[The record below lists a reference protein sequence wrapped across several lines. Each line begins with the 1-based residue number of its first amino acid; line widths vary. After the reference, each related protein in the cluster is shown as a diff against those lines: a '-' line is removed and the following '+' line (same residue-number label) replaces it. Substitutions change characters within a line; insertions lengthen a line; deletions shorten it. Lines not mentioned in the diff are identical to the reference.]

1 MWQFSLTR
9 VKPFPKEPNKRR
21 FQKLSHWG
29 QQCTLA
35 QLAAAVHSLWCSP
48 SWTTASS
55 LLWSPRMFAW
65 CSTRAT
71 PRSRPHAPCAASS
84 AAATPSPPTRECSWC
99 LCHCWCFLLEDL
111 GSFSSFF
118 FPWNSTYSQV
128 LQPGF
133 ECPFLHLFQ
142 WNSDGFSLY
151 WPLFQADRVG
161 KRDPFF
167 KLAHRWPWS
176 WPGISCSMCSPS
188 PVQSGEGT
196 WGKCHF
202 WGSCSLFWLF
212 CTRIELR
219 SSSN

>member
-9 VKPFPKEPNKRR
+9 VKPFPKEPNKSR

-118 FPWNSTYSQV
+118 FSLKLYLLTGSPAWFWMSFLAFISV
-128 LQPGF
+128 ELWWLLSLLASFPGWQSW
-133 ECPFLHLFQ
+133 EEG
-142 WNSDGFSLY
+142 SI
-151 WPLFQADRVG
+151 FQA
-161 KRDPFF
+161 
-167 KLAHRWPWS
+167 
-176 WPGISCSMCSPS
+176 
-188 PVQSGEGT
+188 
-196 WGKCHF
+196 
-202 WGSCSLFWLF
+202 
-212 CTRIELR
+212 CT
-219 SSSN
+219 